1 MADEGRSA
9 ATRSIRITVPS
20 STRSSRPSAAAL
32 PNAWPT
38 LGECAAGNP
47 NGLVG
52 IPPRGGGRRRGTRRP
67 ARRRSHLCAGTPGS
81 SKPVACDRRR
91 TVLPMALRCRRT
103 TPAAW
108 RTVQRDNGSE
118 ARYNSV
124 LGLWWGRPVVRD
136 QPSYQGFFISQGLH
150 GNRDH
155 AVISTR
161 RSAAEEGSLDF
172 HLDGGQPII
181 PRAIDPLSRAPLRGT
196 RGVDPHGD
204 SRRRPVPPGETSG
217 GRGRCCH
224 RCRRCRPVPFRP
236 G

>member
-1 MADEGRSA
+1 MCSWQPQRPRWHT
-9 ATRSIRITVPS
+9 ATRWRAETGDPATGPAQVSPLRRYTWVIKACGRRQAPDFAADGLTVPS
-20 STRSSRPSAAAL
+20 DD
-32 PNAWPT
+32 
-38 LGECAAGNP
+38 
-47 NGLVG
+47 
-52 IPPRGGGRRRGTRRP
+52 
-67 ARRRSHLCAGTPGS
+67 PGS
-81 SKPVACDRRR
+81 MAHSSARQRQRSAIQQRARPV
-91 TVLPMALRCRRT
+91 V
-103 TPAAW
+103 
-108 RTVQRDNGSE
+108 G
-118 ARYNSV
+118 
-124 LGLWWGRPVVRD
+124 GRPVVRD

-181 PRAIDPLSRAPLRGT
+181 PRAIDPLSRAPLLGT

-204 SRRRPVPPGETSG
+204 SRRRSVPPGETSG